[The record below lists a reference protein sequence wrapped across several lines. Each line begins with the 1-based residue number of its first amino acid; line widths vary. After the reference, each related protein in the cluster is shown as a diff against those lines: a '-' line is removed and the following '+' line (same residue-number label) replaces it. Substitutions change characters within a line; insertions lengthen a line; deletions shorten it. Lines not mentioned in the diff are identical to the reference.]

1 LLHLYYIKQH
11 YHDSLFHKI
20 QLPIHNKLLEL
31 TRLYF
36 IIGGMSESVKVYAE
50 TKKIIS
56 KDPIKESIV
65 KILEFDF
72 LKYGTRSQ
80 KIHEL
85 LIIKL
90 RKHYSAHN

>member
-1 LLHLYYIKQH
+1 MLHLYNIKQY
-11 YHDSLFHKI
+11 YHDSLFQKI
-20 QLPIHNKLLEL
+20 PLPIHNKLLEL

-56 KDPIKESIV
+56 KDPIKESIA
-65 KILEFDF
+65 KSLEFDF

-80 KIHEL
+80 QIPLTKL
-85 LIIKL
+85 LKYL
-90 RKHYSAHN
+90 